1 MNSVSSLSEEIQLTL
16 HARLKKWINKD
27 KDFYVLSDNYSNIKG
42 REQSKDISIVNP
54 TQAAVD
60 QAKSEV
66 KNEKTINRVEK
77 MKYNQTGG
85 NSGKKKSRQS
95 KKKRLLKVKRNRNL
109 LRKRKP
115 AGRIIKRERSRKP
128 VEGHR
133 KVTVQYG
140 CSANIFVSVYATSY
154 R

>member
-1 MNSVSSLSEEIQLTL
+1 MDTYLDFCKRCSEG
-16 HARLKKWINKD
+16 KVGYN

-95 KKKRLLKVKRNRNL
+95 KKKAVVKGKKKSKSAQKKKTSRTNN
-109 LRKRKP
+109 KKGKIKKTS
-115 AGRIIKRERSRKP
+115 GR
-128 VEGHR
+128 
-133 KVTVQYG
+133 
-140 CSANIFVSVYATSY
+140 TSKSY
-154 R
+154 SSIWM

>member
-1 MNSVSSLSEEIQLTL
+1 
-16 HARLKKWINKD
+16 
-27 KDFYVLSDNYSNIKG
+27 
-42 REQSKDISIVNP
+42 
-54 TQAAVD
+54 
-60 QAKSEV
+60 
-66 KNEKTINRVEK
+66 

-95 KKKRLLKVKRNRNL
+95 KKKAVVKGKKKYRNL